1 MMVNTISPSAGSV
14 RKMKTCENCGSAAT
28 VYAMDTIANGWAGRY
43 CDAHIPTGFVVTDT
57 YQGGK

>member
-1 MMVNTISPSAGSV
+1 
-14 RKMKTCENCGSAAT
+14 MKTCENCGGVAT
-28 VYAMDTIANGWAGRY
+28 VYAMGRYAGDWAGRY